1 MGERAA
7 VWEEAANRYLPPVE
21 DELKRLLGAPG
32 RSLGTYYS
40 MMHYHL
46 GWVDEGL
53 EAVQRPGGKRLRPLL
68 CLLACE
74 AAGGDLHRA
83 MPAAAAIEIIH
94 NFSLAHDDIQDG
106 DAVRRHRP
114 TLWKVWGVPQALN
127 VGDGLFAL
135 GHVAMASLAKR
146 GVPASQVLAARQIL
160 DHACLALIHGQYL
173 DVSFEERAEVDEA
186 EYLEMVAG
194 KTAALFCCA
203 TELGSLLAGGE
214 AQVVAHYR
222 HFGHDLGL
230 AFQMTDDILGIW
242 GDPAVTGKPAASD
255 IVQRKKT
262 LPVIYALRAS
272 PELRD
277 LYEHD
282 LEDERILP
290 AVLDMLDQVGAR
302 PYTERLADRYRA
314 QALEELGLTGPMN
327 GYHDQLE
334 ALAEFL
340 TARNY

>member
-1 MGERAA
+1 M
-7 VWEEAANRYLPPVE
+7 WEEAANRYLPSIE
-21 DELKRLLGAPG
+21 EELKRLLGVPG
-32 RSLGTYYS
+32 RALAGYYG

-46 GWVDEGL
+46 GWVDEKL

-74 AAGGDLHRA
+74 ASGGDLHLA
-83 MPAAAAIEIIH
+83 VPAAAAIEIVH

-106 DAVRRHRP
+106 DAMRRHRP

-135 GHVAMASLAKR
+135 GHAAMASLADR
-146 GVPASQVLAARQIL
+146 GVPTSRVLAARQIL
-160 DHACLALIHGQYL
+160 DRACLALIHGQYL

-203 TELGSLLAGGE
+203 MELGSLLAGGRRE
-214 AQVVAHYR
+214 VVEHYR
-222 HFGHDLGL
+222 QFGHNLGL

-242 GDPAVTGKPAASD
+242 GDPTVTGKPAASD
-255 IVQRKKT
+255 ILQRKKT

-272 PELRD
+272 PDLREI
-277 LYEHD
+277 YTHD
-282 LEDERILP
+282 LEGERALPDVLEIL
-290 AVLDMLDQVGAR
+290 DRVGAR
-302 PYTERLADRYRA
+302 AYTERLADGYRA
-314 QALEELGLTGPMN
+314 QALAELARTGSRN
-327 GYHDQLE
+327 GFHGQLKK
-334 ALAEFL
+334 LAEFL
-340 TARNY
+340 TVRNY